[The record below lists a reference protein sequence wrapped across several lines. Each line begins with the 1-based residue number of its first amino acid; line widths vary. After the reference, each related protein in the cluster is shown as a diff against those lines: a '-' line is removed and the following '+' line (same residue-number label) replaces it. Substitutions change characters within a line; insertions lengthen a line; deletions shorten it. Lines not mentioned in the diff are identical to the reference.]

1 MRRLYVLVS
10 DRLDPI
16 YACVQGG
23 HAVAQW
29 LLDNRTTQ
37 EWNNEYLIYLYA
49 DIEKWSRKLEI
60 KELKHSK
67 FHEPDL
73 GNTLTSI
80 AMIDNGRLFRN
91 LKPVSL

>member
-29 LLDNRTTQ
+29 LLDNRTTLD
-37 EWNNEYLIYLYA
+37 WNNEYLIYLYA
-49 DIEKWSRKLEI
+49 DIEKWSKKLEI
-60 KELKHSK
+60 KELRHSK
-67 FHEPDL
+67 FREPDL
-73 GNTLTSI
+73 GNALTSI
-80 AMIDNGRLFRN
+80 AMVDDGHLFRN
-91 LKPVSL
+91 LRPVSL

>member
-49 DIEKWSRKLEI
+49 DIEKWNKRLEI
-60 KELKHSK
+60 KELRHSK
-67 FHEPDL
+67 FYEPDL

-80 AMIDNGRLFRN
+80 AMINDGRLFRN